1 MYSCGHYIFFQL
13 KTSAVSYP
21 ARRLVCV
28 ELGLLLC
35 LELFRGLCCDE
46 WWVPSCVAALR
57 AASRGTVASSARR
70 EASVL
75 GAGTGLI
82 AVACLLSRW
91 DEELTGAPRPEC
103 DTLWED
109 LCELSLDGLAGSASF
124 APPAEWPC
132 PLARARSWFHISCP
146 PPVESFRQSHI
157 RTTAMVKTTKTAIPN
172 WFIFLSKIKLPLRV
186 RWWLI
191 KIPFFSI
198 ATRDI
203 KWLNWG
209 EQNYLAAM

>member
-103 DTLWED
+103 ETLWEK
-109 LCELSLDGLAGSASF
+109 LSELSLDGMAGTASLA
-124 APPAEWPC
+124 PTAEWPWL
-132 PLARARSWFHISCP
+132 LASSRSCSHISCL
-146 PPVESFRQSHI
+146 PPVESFWQSHI
-157 RTTAMVKTTKTAIPN
+157 RTSAMVRTTKTAIHKRS
-172 WFIFLSKIKLPLRV
+172 IFVSK
-186 RWWLI
+186 
-191 KIPFFSI
+191 
-198 ATRDI
+198 
-203 KWLNWG
+203 
-209 EQNYLAAM
+209 M